1 MGLLRRLV
9 DRLDPIE
16 TRAAYSSW
24 EALQSGWASAD
35 ASGQVVTPASAEH
48 AISAVGACV
57 DVIAGAISS
66 LPAYVMRW
74 DGVRRVEAPT
84 HPLQRL
90 IDRGC
95 NGTQSWSAW
104 LSWTMGQVLLRG
116 NAVSEIVTDQRG
128 ALIGLLPIPWDEISV
143 VELPGGRIG
152 YDIDTPR
159 RRLLPDEVLHLRD
172 RSDDGVVGVSRLQ
185 RAAGVIGSA
194 QALNLFT
201 AAMFKNGVNP
211 SGAVL
216 AEGKIGP
223 VERQQLRDNLK
234 QMFQGPSNAARVLV
248 LDQALKWQSIS
259 VSPEDAELLQSRVF
273 SVSEICRIW
282 GVPPPLIQEYSH
294 NTFTNSQE
302 ASRWFASN
310 TLQPWVV
317 RIQQEARR
325 SLFTADAAVTHELRL
340 DMSDLMRGSPL
351 ERWQANKLAVESGV
365 LDTDEIRLQEGWPPR
380 GEVAA

>member
-1 MGLLRRLV
+1 MLTTTDHGDLV
-9 DRLDPIE
+9 LDP
-16 TRAAYSSW
+16 TC
-24 EALQSGWASAD
+24 
-35 ASGQVVTPASAEH
+35 AEH
-48 AISAVGACV
+48 AISAVSACV

-74 DGVRRVEAPT
+74 EGKRRVEGPS

-95 NGTQSWSAW
+95 NATQSWADW

-116 NAVSEIVTDQRG
+116 NALSEIVTDQRG
-128 ALIGLLPIPWDEISV
+128 ALVGLVPIGWETVSI

-152 YDIDTPR
+152 YDNGMPGGGM
-159 RRLLPDEVLHLRD
+159 RRLLPDEVFHLRD
-172 RSDDGVVGVSRLQ
+172 RSDDGIVGVSRLQ
-185 RAAGVIGSA
+185 RAAGVVGSA
-194 QALNLFT
+194 QALSEFT
-201 AAMFKNGVNP
+201 GSMWKNGINP

-216 AEGKIGP
+216 AKD
-223 VERQQLRDNLK
+223 RLDDKQRAFLQQHFRE
-234 QMFQGPSNAARVLV
+234 MFGGARNAAKAMI
-248 LDQALKWQSIS
+248 LDHGLQWQSIS

-310 TLQPWVV
+310 TLQPWVTKL
-317 RIQQEARR
+317 QLGAKR
-325 SLFTADAAVTHELRL
+325 SLSSAASSIDHELRL
-340 DMSDLMRGSPL
+340 DMSDLLRGSPL
-351 ERWQANKLAVESGV
+351 ERWQANEIAVRAGV
-365 LDTDEIRLQEGWPPR
+365 LDPDEIRLQDGWPPR
-380 GEVAA
+380 SEVAA